1 MNILPNNI
9 LLFKMSAKYFQ
20 VRNSSKSIKKIKGK
34 NGKPDK
40 IELII
45 NVDLVILNAP
55 RMNNKWQTFF
65 KFQDQLQLSEEHVT
79 DLKEVFLL
87 FDKDQDGVLSF
98 SELCLVVKVLG
109 IELPGSTHFY
119 KT

>member
-9 LLFKMSAKYFQ
+9 LLCKMSAKYFQ

-45 NVDLVILNAP
+45 NVDLVILNAL
-55 RMNNKWQTFF
+55 N
-65 KFQDQLQLSEEHVT
+65 FQDEQQMT
-79 DLKEVFLL
+79 NL
-87 FDKDQDGVLSF
+87 F
-98 SELCLVVKVLG
+98 
-109 IELPGSTHFY
+109 
-119 KT
+119 